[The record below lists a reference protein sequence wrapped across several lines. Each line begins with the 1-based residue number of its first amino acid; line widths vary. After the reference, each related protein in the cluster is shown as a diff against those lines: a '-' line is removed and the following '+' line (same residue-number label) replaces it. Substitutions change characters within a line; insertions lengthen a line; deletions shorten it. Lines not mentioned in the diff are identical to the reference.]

1 MSGAVVAAVAAAALF
16 AVATALQHR
25 SAGLVTAAGGRAE
38 TGPAAFVSGTL
49 RHPLWIAGSVASL
62 AGLALHTLA
71 LKDGPLT
78 LVQPLLVIGVIFTLP
93 LRQLLEHRRP
103 RPAELVWAAVLAL
116 GLAVFLVLSSP
127 ASQPAEA
134 PDPGPAVVSVVTI
147 GLIVSGC
154 LIAGWRWPRVT
165 PAMVLGA
172 AAGLSFAATAGL
184 MKQTMDAA
192 SQGGL
197 ALLTQWPVYALIAIG
212 GAGLILSQLAYR
224 AGPLR
229 ASLPAVTTVN
239 PVFSVLI
246 GVAVFDEPFRTAPG
260 DLLGE
265 VLGLMLM
272 AVGTVGLT
280 RIAGGE
286 QGTHRSSAR
295 SRRPARP

>member
-1 MSGAVVAAVAAAALF
+1 MSGAVIAAISAAALF

-25 SAGLVTAAGGRAE
+25 SAGLVAGVGWGAE
-38 TGPAAFVSGTL
+38 TGPAAFVGRTV
-49 RHPLWIAGSVASL
+49 RHPLWIVGSVASL
-62 AGLALHTLA
+62 AGLALHTVA

-103 RPAELVWAAVLAL
+103 RPAELAWAAVLAL
-116 GLAVFLVLSSP
+116 GLASFLILSTP
-127 ASQPAEA
+127 ASQRAAA
-134 PDPGPAVVSVVTI
+134 PDPGPAVVSVAVI

-154 LIAGWRWPRVT
+154 LVAGWRAPRTT
-165 PAMVLGA
+165 PAMLLGA
-172 AAGLSFAATAGL
+172 AAGLAFAATAGL
-184 MKQTMDAA
+184 LKQTIDVF
-192 SQGGL
+192 SHGS
-197 ALLTQWPVYALIAIG
+197 LTPLTAWPCYALVAIG
-212 GAGLILSQLAYR
+212 GAGLVLSQLAYR

-260 DLLGE
+260 YLLGE

-272 AVGTVGLT
+272 AAGAVGLT
-280 RIAGGE
+280 RIGADE
-286 QGTHRSSAR
+286 HSAR
-295 SRRPARP
+295 IA

>member
-212 GAGLILSQLAYR
+212 GAGHSQPACIPG
-224 AGPLR
+224 GPLAGEPARGHDRQSRVQR
-229 ASLPAVTTVN
+229 A
-239 PVFSVLI
+239 
-246 GVAVFDEPFRTAPG
+246 
-260 DLLGE
+260 
-265 VLGLMLM
+265 
-272 AVGTVGLT
+272 
-280 RIAGGE
+280 
-286 QGTHRSSAR
+286 HRSGRLRRALPDGAG
-295 SRRPARP
+295 RPARGGSRPDADGRRHRRPDPDCRR